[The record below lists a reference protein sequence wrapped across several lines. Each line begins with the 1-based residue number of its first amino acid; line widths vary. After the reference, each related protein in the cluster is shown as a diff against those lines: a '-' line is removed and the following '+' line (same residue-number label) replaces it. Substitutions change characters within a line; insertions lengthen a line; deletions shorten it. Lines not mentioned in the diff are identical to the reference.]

1 MQTFVA
7 DTSAFTGSTVTIAE
21 DGYDPGI
28 ETTLHVAVFNGS
40 SDDEWIVQASLDFPP
55 GVEVVGASNLE
66 APNYTLPYNGAA
78 GDGAEVSWGT
88 GSGAVIFM
96 GQTGEATVTVVADQQ
111 VGDLVIPDETLSL
124 ADGADLFFGVAA
136 VADYRPRRT
145 ADHKLKKGPER
156 QQLELVSNPDI
167 IAEVAALED
176 GPLAIGFAAETEQLE
191 EHAREKLS
199 AKRLDMIAANL
210 VGRNGC
216 GFEAEENEI
225 LLVTDGEEN
234 PSAGAARGNWRRC

>member
-1 MQTFVA
+1 MTEPADILAALTTQSGADLAGRHVVVTAGPTYEDLDPVRFIGNRSSGRMGFAVA
-7 DTSAFTGSTVTIAE
+7 AAAAE
-21 DGYDPGI
+21 AGARVS
-28 ETTLHVAVFNGS
+28 LVAGPV
-40 SDDEWIVQASLDFPP
+40 SLPTPP
-55 GVEVVGASNLE
+55 GVERIDVRR
-66 APNYTLPYNGAA
+66 
-78 GDGAEVSWGT
+78 
-88 GSGAVIFM
+88 AVEM
-96 GQTGEATVTVVADQQ
+96 RDAV
-111 VGDLVIPDETLSL
+111 LSL
-124 ADGADLFFGVAA
+124 ADGADLFIGVAA

-225 LLVTDGEEN
+225 LLVTDGEEK
-234 PSAGAARGNWRRC
+234 PLGRGSKRQLAAMLIDEIAARLDGKEDIETRPDQDS